1 MIIET
6 DKLEQDME
14 AGSTYADC
22 FKRINI
28 RRTEIS
34 VGVYAIQVLCGI
46 YLVGYAT
53 YFFTLAGLP
62 TEDSFD
68 MGVGFLACGF
78 VGTCL
83 SWILL
88 IHVGRRRIYLGGLA
102 MLALLQFIIAI
113 LDCAPDYDSNKSF
126 SWAQAVLMLIWNF
139 IYGWS
144 VGPIC
149 FVIICEASAT
159 RVRSKTIG
167 VATAAQAT
175 LGIVMTVAIPYMIN
189 PDQANLRGK
198 LGFFFGGLA
207 AISWVWAYFRVPEF
221 KGRSSSQREVTLLTQ
236 SQDVLTRSWTQ
247 CLSAVCAPGNSR
259 SMFSSDRAK
268 TRAIGVMRDD
278 ETCGT
283 VHAEAPYT
291 GACTRRQVRWSSMT
305 HEPSISTDWMR
316 DRASILRWK
325 RHP

>member
-1 MIIET
+1 
-6 DKLEQDME
+6 
-14 AGSTYADC
+14 
-22 FKRINI
+22 
-28 RRTEIS
+28 
-34 VGVYAIQVLCGI
+34 
-46 YLVGYAT
+46 
-53 YFFTLAGLP
+53 
-62 TEDSFD
+62 

-88 IHVGRRRIYLGGLA
+88 IHVGRRRIYICGLA

-113 LDCAPDYDSNKSF
+113 LDCAPSYSTNNAF

-167 VATAAQAT
+167 IATAAQA
-175 LGIVMTVAIPYMIN
+175 LMGIVMTVAIPYMIN

-207 AISWVWAYFRVPEF
+207 TVSWVWAYFRVPEF
-221 KGRSSSQREVTLLTQ
+221 KGENVPFLRVWCGLPSGILLTLMCAQ
-236 SQDVLTRSWTQ
+236 AGRMRSWTR
-247 CLSAVCAPGNSR
+247 CLRGMC
-259 SMFSSDRAK
+259 
-268 TRAIGVMRDD
+268 
-278 ETCGT
+278 
-283 VHAEAPYT
+283 
-291 GACTRRQVRWSSMT
+291 
-305 HEPSISTDWMR
+305 
-316 DRASILRWK
+316 LRGPL
-325 RHP
+325 RTM

>member
-1 MIIET
+1 
-6 DKLEQDME
+6 
-14 AGSTYADC
+14 
-22 FKRINI
+22 
-28 RRTEIS
+28 
-34 VGVYAIQVLCGI
+34 
-46 YLVGYAT
+46 
-53 YFFTLAGLP
+53 
-62 TEDSFD
+62 

-88 IHVGRRRIYLGGLA
+88 IHVGRRRIYICGLA
-102 MLALLQFIIAI
+102 MLAVLQFIIGI
-113 LDCAPDYDSNKSF
+113 LDCAPNYSSRPGL

-175 LGIVMTVAIPYMIN
+175 MGIVMTVAIPYMIN

-207 AISWVWAYFRVPEF
+207 TISWIWAYFRVPEF
-221 KGRSSSQREVTLLTQ
+221 KGRTYEELDTMFERNVPTRQFKAYVVT
-236 SQDVLTRSWTQ
+236 R
-247 CLSAVCAPGNSR
+247 
-259 SMFSSDRAK
+259 
-268 TRAIGVMRDD
+268 
-278 ETCGT
+278 
-283 VHAEAPYT
+283 
-291 GACTRRQVRWSSMT
+291 
-305 HEPSISTDWMR
+305 
-316 DRASILRWK
+316 
-325 RHP
+325 